1 MKAPAKKLSGS
12 TRQYIRQLVTGSGK
26 FSPKQIAKREAAA
39 CRRFSR
45 PEAEAYAL

>member
-26 FSPKQIAKREAAA
+26 FSPKQIAKRAA
-39 CRRFSR
+39 RRER
-45 PEAEAYAL
+45 RYATV